1 MTTQNRSLHTI
12 KPSDHGV
19 KVNMTLDNPR
29 GCPIIRHALYI
40 FDGMGMTD
48 LRAWSLRFGGRLG
61 GYGCGLLAPALGLGG
76 RLGLR
81 RLGLRGCSA
90 SAPPRRRRLRLLCG
104 GLGGLRLCRGSRS
117 LLSSSARL
125 GGSLGF
131 GWGGRS

>member
-1 MTTQNRSLHTI
+1 
-12 KPSDHGV
+12 
-19 KVNMTLDNPR
+19 MTLDNPQ
-29 GCPIIRHALYI
+29 GCHIIRYALYI

-48 LRAWSLRFGGRLG
+48 LRAWSLRFGGRLC
-61 GYGCGLLAPALGLGG
+61 GYGRGLLAPALGLGG
-76 RLGLR
+76 RLGLLGRR